1 MSPVS
6 KNSEWKL
13 ASSIKTRLHI
23 DISAEFM
30 MVCKRKQ
37 ERRRMID
44 EESVQCEKACDTRP
58 FSSYGDSESGSRGV
72 GESGSRGVG
81 ESGSRDNYL
90 FLPFT

>member
-6 KNSEWKL
+6 KNSELKL

-37 ERRRMID
+37 ERGRMID
-44 EESVQCEKACDTRP
+44 EESAQCEKACDTRP
-58 FSSYGDSESGSRGV
+58 SFSSYGDSESGSRGV
-72 GESGSRGVG
+72 GESG
-81 ESGSRDNYL
+81 
-90 FLPFT
+90 